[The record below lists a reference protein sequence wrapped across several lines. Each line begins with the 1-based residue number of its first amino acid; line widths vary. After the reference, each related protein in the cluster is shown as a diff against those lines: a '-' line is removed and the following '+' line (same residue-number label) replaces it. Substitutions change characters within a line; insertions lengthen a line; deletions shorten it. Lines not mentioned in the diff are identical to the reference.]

1 MLRASNFVFVRPA
14 FMFWRPRI
22 PRSQAW
28 QRRRRWVPLMSYQ
41 GGPPWPSDA
50 ISIESNGISNRSNR
64 KSQKSSNGR
73 KIARMARILTIF
85 GPFESHRRQLQF
97 PKISNERKI
106 IESIE
111 SIDSIE
117 RSRDRSD
124 RSEAVVITGF
134 AAFFVVPFYKRRAM

>member
-1 MLRASNFVFVRPA
+1 MYLPERSTEVGWTIIDRTERIIEPIEPTTDGPGGAPA
-14 FMFWRPRI
+14 P
-22 PRSQAW
+22 P
-28 QRRRRWVPLMSYQ
+28 
-41 GGPPWPSDA
+41 GPPSGFRLRRYGRR
-50 ISIESNGISNRSNR
+50 IFQ
-64 KSQKSSNGR
+64 QKSSNDQ

-85 GPFESHRRQLQF
+85 GPFEPHRRQLQF

-124 RSEAVVITGF
+124 RSEAAVLHVMRPSCG
-134 AAFFVVPFYKRRAM
+134 